1 MATLTFEYDGI
12 DPVVVDLPQEK
23 AALIVNEF
31 IEAQRGPVSGTS
43 TEKLLFLVA
52 KIKEF
57 VIENAQANY
66 LRKAKAVA
74 EAAAATEATELLSV

>member
-31 IEAQRGPVSGTS
+31 IEAQRGPTNGTS
-43 TEKLLFLVA
+43 TEKLLFLVE

-57 VIENAQANY
+57 VLENAQANY

-74 EAAAATEATELLSV
+74 EAAAAIEATELLSI

>member
-31 IEAQRGPVSGTS
+31 IEAQRGPTTGTS

-66 LRKAKAVA
+66 RRKAALAA
-74 EAAAATEATELLSV
+74 EETAATEVVELLGV